1 MSRKKIAEPK
11 PIEELIV
18 PGTLDELM
26 GERFDIYAKDVIQD
40 RAIPDARD
48 GLKPVQRRIIY
59 AMWKTGNTIDKPT
72 KKCAHIVGEVM
83 GKYHP
88 HGDSS
93 IYDAL
98 VRMSQP
104 WIMRA
109 PLIDFQGNNGSID
122 GDSAAAYRYTEARL
136 SALSAELVRDLNKDT
151 IEMGLTFDDSEFEP
165 IVLPSRFPNM
175 LVNGASGIAVGLA
188 TKIPP
193 HNLKEVIDAVIY
205 RIQRPSCPIESLM
218 RLVPGPDFPTGGVI
232 FQSQGLFDMYLTG
245 QGTITTQ
252 CQYEFAV
259 NPDGQDQIIITEI
272 PYGIVK
278 SALVGSIDKIRHDKE
293 IDGIDEVRDETDKT
307 GLRIAIDIKKGFKK
321 EAVLAYLLNKTNLR
335 SSYSANMVAIVDGRP
350 VTMNLLTYCDTY
362 IAHQKG
368 VLTRRTKFDLA
379 KAEGRLIIVDGLIK
393 AASIIEEVVKIIRS
407 SKDKADSKHNL
418 EQAFGFLPEQSE
430 AIVMMPLYKLSHTDV
445 EVLLAEKQGLENDI
459 SEYRAILSS
468 EEKLDKLLI
477 SDLRA
482 IAKTYGDERRTQIQ
496 SAEEAKVESIDK
508 SDLVAKEEVVVAVTR
523 DGYLKRSSIASFKGS
538 NGHNGVYP
546 GLKAKDTLIFES
558 KCLSTD
564 HLLLFTNFG
573 QYIDL
578 AVHSIKATKWL
589 DEGIHINFTA
599 NLAPKE
605 KIVKAYAINEFRNDL
620 YVVLASRHGLI
631 KKVLLSNFAASRLGK
646 PARAMRL
653 LTGDEVVD
661 CAISSGASTL
671 ILLSAHGLANA
682 YSEKEVS
689 ATLTSA
695 SGIKSGNFRG
705 DDVVALFALK
715 PEETRKFALITDK
728 GATRVLSSSNIVFG
742 HRTTKSTVIFKCFK
756 KEEHELVAAVKL
768 HKDEAVPL
776 TLKVTLSNGDY
787 LDVTFE
793 DLYLTPMEKFAKAE
807 IKLPKEVSI
816 ARVNMP
822 RGLTIDS
829 SLESYAEEAD
839 LDSVEEG
846 EAGPE
851 ANVSPSES
859 EEPVEEKYEQISI
872 FDDFEFNS

>member
-1 MSRKKIAEPK
+1 MSRKKTPEPK

-136 SALSAELVRDLNKDT
+136 SALSAELVRDLSKDT

-193 HNLKEVIDAVIY
+193 HNLKEVIDAIIY
-205 RIQRPSCPIESLM
+205 RIQRPNCPIESLM

-252 CQYEFAV
+252 CRYEFAV
-259 NPDGQDQIIITEI
+259 NEDGLDQIIITEI

-293 IDGIDEVRDETDKT
+293 IDGIDEVRDETDKS

-362 IAHQKG
+362 IAHQKD

-379 KAEGRLIIVDGLIK
+379 KAKARLIIVDGLIK

-430 AIVMMPLYKLSHTDV
+430 AIVMMPLYKLSHTDID
-445 EVLLAEKQGLENDI
+445 VLMAEKSSLETDI
-459 SEYRAILSS
+459 AEFEAILSS

-477 SDLRA
+477 NDLRA

-508 SDLVAKEEVVVAVTR
+508 SDLVAKEEVVVAVSR

-573 QYIDL
+573 QFVDL
-578 AVHSIKATKWL
+578 PVHSIKATKWL
-589 DEGIHINFTA
+589 DEGIHLNFTA

-605 KIVKAYAINEFRNDL
+605 KIVKAYAINEFRSDL
-620 YVVLASRHGLI
+620 YVVLASGHGMI
-631 KKVLLSNFAASRLGK
+631 KKVRLDNFAASRLGK

-653 LTGDEVVD
+653 LVGDEVVD

-671 ILLSAHGLANA
+671 ILFSVGGLANA
-682 YSEKEVS
+682 YSEKEVTPTS
-689 ATLTSA
+689 TSA
-695 SGIKSGNFRG
+695 SGVKSGNFHG
-705 DDVVALFALK
+705 QDVVALFALK
-715 PEETRKFALITDK
+715 PDETRKFALITDK

-742 HRTTKSTVIFKCFK
+742 KRTTKPTVVFKCFK
-756 KEEHELVAAVKL
+756 KEEHQLVATVKL

-776 TLKVTLSNGDY
+776 VLKVTLSNGDY
-787 LDVTFE
+787 LDLTFE
-793 DLYLTPMEKFAKAE
+793 DLHLTPMEKIAKAE
-807 IKLPKEVSI
+807 VKLPKDTTI

-839 LDSVEEG
+839 LDNVEEG
-846 EAGPE
+846 LTPE
-851 ANVSPSES
+851 ETPATPDST

-872 FDDFEFNS
+872 FDDFDFNS

>member
-1 MSRKKIAEPK
+1 MSRKKISEPK

-59 AMWKTGNTIDKPT
+59 AMWKTGNTIDRPT

-136 SALSAELVRDLNKDT
+136 SALSAELIRDLNKDT

-205 RIQRPSCPIESLM
+205 RIQRPNCPIESLM

-252 CQYEFAV
+252 CRYEFAV
-259 NPDGQDQIIITEI
+259 NDDGQDQIIIVEI

-293 IDGIDEVRDETDKT
+293 IDGIDEVRDETDKS

-362 IAHQKG
+362 IAHQKD

-379 KAEGRLIIVDGLIK
+379 KAKARLVIVDGLIK

-430 AIVMMPLYKLSHTDV
+430 AIVMMPLYKLSHTDID
-445 EVLLAEKQGLENDI
+445 VLMAEKNSLEADI
-459 SEYRAILSS
+459 AEYEAILASD
-468 EEKLDKLLI
+468 EKLDKLLI
-477 SDLRA
+477 NDLRA
-482 IAKTYGDERRTQIQ
+482 IAKTYGDDRRTQIQ

-508 SDLVAKEEVVVAVTR
+508 SDLVAKEEVVVAVSR

-546 GLKAKDTLIFES
+546 GLKAKDTLIFEA

-573 QYIDL
+573 QFIDL
-578 AVHSIKATKWL
+578 PVHAIKATKWL

-605 KIVKAYAINEFRNDL
+605 KIVKAYAINEFRSDL
-620 YVVLASRHGLI
+620 YVVLASRHGVI
-631 KKVLLSNFAASRLGK
+631 KKVRLDNFAAARLGK
-646 PARAMRL
+646 PARAMKL
-653 LTGDEVVD
+653 LVGDEVVD

-671 ILLSAHGLANA
+671 ILFSVGGLANA
-682 YSEKEVS
+682 YSEKEV
-689 ATLTSA
+689 TPTSTNA
-695 SGIKSGNFRG
+695 SGVKSGNFHG
-705 DDVVALFALK
+705 QDVVALFALK
-715 PEETRKFALITDK
+715 PDETRKFALITDK
-728 GATRVLSSSNIVFG
+728 GATRVLASSNIVFG
-742 HRTTKSTVIFKCFK
+742 KRTTKPTVVFKCFK
-756 KEEHELVAAVKL
+756 KEEHQLVAAVKL

-776 TLKVTLSNGDY
+776 TMKVTLSNGDY

-793 DLYLTPMEKFAKAE
+793 DLHLTPMEKIAKAE
-807 IKLPKEVSI
+807 VKLPKDVTI

-839 LDSVEEG
+839 LDNVEEG
-846 EAGPE
+846 ETPAEPVAETKEPE
-851 ANVSPSES
+851 ES
-859 EEPVEEKYEQISI
+859 VEEKYEQISI
-872 FDDFEFNS
+872 FDDFDFNS